1 MTMATNMYLSLG
13 GNLGNTL
20 EIFKNVYPI
29 LEKKIGPILHFSSI
43 YQTKAWGNTQQA
55 DFLNQVLELNTELNP
70 QELIA
75 QLLNIESELGR
86 VRKQQWEARIID
98 LDILFYGNQII
109 QESNLQIPHPFLPQ
123 RKFVLIPLAEIAPN
137 LIHPILKKSIDKLV
151 IDCPDSSEVKKLDL

>member
-137 LIHPILKKSIDKLV
+137 LIHPILKKSIDNLV

>member
-1 MTMATNMYLSLG
+1 MYLSLG

-137 LIHPILKKSIDKLV
+137 LIHPILKKSIDNLV